1 MKTNH
6 SYTEPNEKNLRLVEL
21 DYVFNLIF
29 YNLLKWHIEGDKNYS
44 ENSDEDENVI
54 ITSKEELKKSEL
66 PENKA
71 RNELVEKRYFIRT
84 THNGYKL
91 NKVNISQ
98 KIGIKYTKVNSKING
113 EEINLENPT
122 DFDSSSSVLG
132 EIKNFRRNKSNKSLA
147 KKVTNEDLGNIN
159 YSVIRNESQNRLLVA
174 DSINFESLEGTREID
189 IDKQD
194 SDYISS
200 NINLYNKPNKG
211 ENESVYIIKTQNNSS
226 STKVQQIKYKNS
238 FKFHPN
244 LYKYK
249 LVLTNSHHSPSIPLR
264 TLMPRTIVK
273 RSLPSAS
280 SRQLETQEEGNF
292 PVSIA
297 GSSLYGTYAYAHT
310 RPSGFGIFPNSG
322 EEEGEDGEPIEGGE
336 NVGGDEGK

>member
-6 SYTEPNEKNLRLVEL
+6 SYTEPNETNLRLVEL
-21 DYVFNLIF
+21 DYVLNLIF
-29 YNLLKWHIEGDKNYS
+29 YNLLKWHIGGDQNYS
-44 ENSDEDENVI
+44 ENSDEDENVK

-84 THNGYKL
+84 THNGYDL
-91 NKVNISQ
+91 NEVNISQ
-98 KIGIKYTKVNSKING
+98 KIRIKFTKVYSKINE

-132 EIKNFRRNKSNKSLA
+132 EIKNFRGNKSNKSLA
-147 KKVTNEDLGNIN
+147 KKDLGNIN
-159 YSVIRNESQNRLLVA
+159 YSVIRDESQNRLLVA
-174 DSINFESLEGTREID
+174 DNINFESLEGTREID

-194 SDYISS
+194 SDSS

-211 ENESVYIIKTQNNSS
+211 GNESVYIIKTQNNSS
-226 STKVQQIKYKNS
+226 STTVQQIKYKSS

-244 LYKYK
+244 MFK
-249 LVLTNSHHSPSIPLR
+249 LVLTNSHLYPSIPLR

-280 SRQLETQEEGNF
+280 SRQLETQEQGNF

-310 RPSGFGIFPNSG
+310 RPSGFGIFPTSG
-322 EEEGEDGEPIEGGE
+322 GEEGEDGEPTEGGE

>member
-6 SYTEPNEKNLRLVEL
+6 SYTDPNETNLRLVEL

-29 YNLLKWHIEGDKNYS
+29 YDLLRWHIEGDQNYS
-44 ENSDEDENVI
+44 ENSEEDENVI

-71 RNELVEKRYFIRT
+71 RNELVEKRYFSRT

-113 EEINLENPT
+113 EEINLETST
-122 DFDSSSSVLG
+122 DFDSSSSMLG
-132 EIKNFRRNKSNKSLA
+132 EIKNFRGNKSNKSLA
-147 KKVTNEDLGNIN
+147 KKVTNEDLENIN
-159 YSVIRNESQNRLLVA
+159 YSVIRDENQNRLLVA

-189 IDKQD
+189 IDKQG

-211 ENESVYIIKTQNNSS
+211 GNESVYIIKTQNNSS
-226 STKVQQIKYKNS
+226 STTVQQIKYKNS

-244 LYKYK
+244 MYK
-249 LVLTNSHHSPSIPLR
+249 LVLTNSHHSPSIP
-264 TLMPRTIVK
+264 LMPRTIVK

-280 SRQLETQEEGNF
+280 SRQLETQEEENF

-310 RPSGFGIFPNSG
+310 RPSGFGIFPTSG
-322 EEEGEDGEPIEGGE
+322 GEEGEDGEPTEGGE
-336 NVGGDEGK
+336 NAGGDEGK

>member
-6 SYTEPNEKNLRLVEL
+6 SHTEPNETNLRLVEL

-29 YNLLKWHIEGDKNYS
+29 YDLLKWHIGGDQNYS

-84 THNGYKL
+84 THNGYEL

-98 KIGIKYTKVNSKING
+98 KIGIKYTKVYSKING

-132 EIKNFRRNKSNKSLA
+132 EIGNKSNKSLS
-147 KKVTNEDLGNIN
+147 KKVTNEDLVNIN
-159 YSVIRNESQNRLLVA
+159 NSVIRNESQNRLLVT
-174 DSINFESLEGTREID
+174 DSINFESLEGTQEMD

-211 ENESVYIIKTQNNSS
+211 ENESVYIIKTQNNTS
-226 STKVQQIKYKNS
+226 STTVQQIKYKNS

-244 LYKYK
+244 MYK
-249 LVLTNSHHSPSIPLR
+249 LVLTNSHHSSPSIPLR

-310 RPSGFGIFPNSG
+310 RPSGFGIFPTSG
-322 EEEGEDGEPIEGGE
+322 GEGEDGEPTEGGE

>member
-6 SYTEPNEKNLRLVEL
+6 SYTEPNETNLRFVEL

-29 YNLLKWHIEGDKNYS
+29 YNLLKWHIGRDQNYS
-44 ENSDEDENVI
+44 VNSDEDENVK
-54 ITSKEELKKSEL
+54 ITSKEEWKKSEL

-71 RNELVEKRYFIRT
+71 RNVEKRYFIRT
-84 THNGYKL
+84 THNGYDL
-91 NKVNISQ
+91 DKVNISQ
-98 KIGIKYTKVNSKING
+98 KIGIKYTKVHSKING

-132 EIKNFRRNKSNKSLA
+132 
-147 KKVTNEDLGNIN
+147 
-159 YSVIRNESQNRLLVA
+159 Y
-174 DSINFESLEGTREID
+174 
-189 IDKQD
+189 KQD

-211 ENESVYIIKTQNNSS
+211 GNESVYIIKTQNNSS
-226 STKVQQIKYKNS
+226 STTVQQIKYKNS

-244 LYKYK
+244 MYK

-310 RPSGFGIFPNSG
+310 RPSGFGIFPTSG
-322 EEEGEDGEPIEGGE
+322 EEEGEDGEPTEGGE

>member
-6 SYTEPNEKNLRLVEL
+6 SYTEPNEANLRLVEL

-29 YNLLKWHIEGDKNYS
+29 YDFLKWHIEGDQNYS
-44 ENSDEDENVI
+44 ENSDEDENVK

-71 RNELVEKRYFIRT
+71 RNELVEKRDFIRT
-84 THNGYKL
+84 TNNRYEL

-98 KIGIKYTKVNSKING
+98 NIGIKYTKVYSKING
-113 EEINLENPT
+113 EEINLENST
-122 DFDSSSSVLG
+122 DFDSSSSVLS
-132 EIKNFRRNKSNKSLA
+132 EIKNFRGNKSKKSLA

-174 DSINFESLEGTREID
+174 DSINFESLEGTREMN

-200 NINLYNKPNKG
+200 NINLNNKPNKG
-211 ENESVYIIKTQNNSS
+211 GNESVYIIQTQNNSS
-226 STKVQQIKYKNS
+226 STTVQQIKYKNS

-244 LYKYK
+244 MYK
-249 LVLTNSHHSPSIPLR
+249 LVLTNSHHSRSIPLR

-310 RPSGFGIFPNSG
+310 RPSGFGIFPTSG
-322 EEEGEDGEPIEGGE
+322 GEEGEDGEPTEGGE

>member
-1 MKTNH
+1 MKTNYSH
-6 SYTEPNEKNLRLVEL
+6 TEPNETNLRLVEL

-29 YNLLKWHIEGDKNYS
+29 YDLLKWHIGGDQNYS

-54 ITSKEELKKSEL
+54 ITSKEKLKKSEL

-84 THNGYKL
+84 THNGYEL

-98 KIGIKYTKVNSKING
+98 KIGIKYTKVYSKING

-132 EIKNFRRNKSNKSLA
+132 EIGNKSNKSLS
-147 KKVTNEDLGNIN
+147 KKVTNEDLVNIN
-159 YSVIRNESQNRLLVA
+159 NSVIRNESQNRLLVT
-174 DSINFESLEGTREID
+174 DSINFESLEGTQEMD

-211 ENESVYIIKTQNNSS
+211 ENESVYIIKTQNNTS
-226 STKVQQIKYKNS
+226 STTVQQIKYKNS

-244 LYKYK
+244 MYK
-249 LVLTNSHHSPSIPLR
+249 LVLTNSHHSSLSIPLR

-310 RPSGFGIFPNSG
+310 RPSGFGIFPTSG
-322 EEEGEDGEPIEGGE
+322 GEGEDGEPTEGGE